1 VESEVQSLPSDR
13 PDALWLAVGFVA
25 GLLVMTF
32 GLVWTLFY
40 GVITPVVPLVLA
52 GVFSIIGRGMQNRRA
67 QHTAEGL
74 LAAAIFGAVSS
85 AIVLIGGM

>member
-1 VESEVQSLPSDR
+1 MESDVQNPPRNR
-13 PDALWLAVGFVA
+13 PDTLRLAVGFVA

-40 GVITPVVPLVLA
+40 AVMTPVVPLVLA
-52 GVFSIIGRGMQNRRA
+52 GVFGIIGRSTQNRR
-67 QHTAEGL
+67 TYSVAEGL
-74 LAAAIFGAVSS
+74 FAAAIFGVVSS